1 MGSERIAR
9 LLVRFAGPAL
19 VGMLASALYNIVDR
33 IFVGHAVGAR
43 GIAAIAVS
51 FPCMLFFISVGFLVA
66 AGAASRVSILMGEK
80 RVRKAE
86 QTLGNALS
94 LALAL
99 GLLLC
104 LMGGLLFERI
114 LRLSGASDT
123 VYPMASG
130 YLSIILYGVVP
141 SIASFTLSSLI
152 RACGSP
158 AYAMGS
164 QIVGAAANIIL
175 DAWFI
180 LHLEMGVEGAALA
193 TVISQW
199 LSAIWAISYFKLR
212 RAALRLRP
220 KFMLFMDWRT
230 LSRIFVVGI
239 PSCLVNMNFVLVHGV
254 ITYTSNRY
262 GGDLAVSATGIFV
275 SLDSLL
281 FMPAVAIADA
291 CQPIVGYNYG
301 ARKIER
307 VVSAAKAGIMI
318 TSAFYILS
326 FTVIMSNAEFL
337 VRMFN
342 STDGEL
348 IRTTARAMRLGNIA
362 IPLMGVSIVTSSF
375 LQGLGNGRESMIL
388 ATIKFGIFLWIPLL
402 ILPRFFGVYG
412 AWGSFPISDSCGAVA
427 SLFFMARAIKKI
439 RAEAGRQ

>member
-1 MGSERIAR
+1 MGNERMTR

-19 VGMLASALYNIVDR
+19 LGMLANALYNIVDR
-33 IFVGHAVGAR
+33 VFVGHAVGAR

-66 AGAASRVSILMGEK
+66 AGAASRVSILMGGK
-80 RVRKAE
+80 RFKEAE
-86 QTLGNALS
+86 RTLGNALT
-94 LALAL
+94 LALSL

-104 LMGGLLFERI
+104 LAGGLMFERI
-114 LRLSGASDT
+114 LRISGASDM
-123 VYPMASG
+123 VYPMASA
-130 YLSIILYGVVP
+130 YLSIILYGVIP

-164 QIVGAAANIIL
+164 QVVGAVVNIIL

-180 LHLEMGVEGAALA
+180 FHLGMGVEGAALA

-199 LSAIWAISYFKLR
+199 ISAIWAIAYFKLPQ
-212 RAALRLRP
+212 AALRLRP
-220 KFMLFMDWRT
+220 KFMLSMDWRT

-307 VVSAAKAGIMI
+307 AVSAAKTGIMI
-318 TSAFYILS
+318 TSAFYVLS
-326 FTVIMSNAEFL
+326 FTTIMSNAEFL
-337 VRMFN
+337 VKIFN
-342 STDGEL
+342 STDEEL
-348 IRTTARAMRLGNIA
+348 IRTTARAIRFGNIG
-362 IPLMGVSIVTSSF
+362 IPLMGISIVTSSF
-375 LQGLGNGRESMIL
+375 LQGLGKGRESMIL
-388 ATIKFGIFLWIPLL
+388 AMIKFGIFLWIPLL
-402 ILPRFFGVYG
+402 VLPRFFGVYG
-412 AWGSFPISDSCGAVA
+412 AWGSFPISDSFGAVA
-427 SLFFMARAIKKI
+427 SGFFMIRAIKKI
-439 RAEAGRQ
+439 RAEA